1 MTNPAAAHRALEW
14 LSGEYFVVHR
24 LDAVMVGT
32 MVRSIE
38 ILGPRTPR
46 HVSDWLFEDR
56 ARLYSTGD
64 TVVSASGWYPS
75 IIWRTR

>member
-14 LSGEYFVVHR
+14 LSGEFFVVHR

-38 ILGPRTPR
+38 ILGHWQTDDAGD
-46 HVSDWLFEDR
+46 VR
-56 ARLYSTGD
+56 A
-64 TVVSASGWYPS
+64 AA
-75 IIWRTR
+75 TRGGAGI